1 LPGGNG
7 VTQTTIEGIL
17 KTFKNY
23 MYEKFGN
30 ISTDN
35 DSLRRLLGNGHNT
48 LPPDAAEA
56 IYVPITMDEL
66 KRAVQKGKPN
76 KAPGGYGISQD
87 FSKTMWDTIKYEL
100 LEVVNKMYIDV
111 TFQTTKNTG

>member
-1 LPGGNG
+1 LHDENG
-7 VTQTTIEGIL
+7 VPQTTRAGIL

-35 DSLRRLLGNGHNT
+35 DSLRWLLCYRLNT
-48 LPPDAAEA
+48 LPQDAAETIDA
-56 IYVPITMDEL
+56 PITMDEL

-76 KAPGGYGISQD
+76 KAPGWDSISRD
-87 FSKTMWDTIKYEL
+87 FFKTIWDTIKYEV
-100 LEVVNKMYIDV
+100 LEVVNEMYIDG
-111 TFQTTKNTG
+111 QISIKNTE